1 MPAVPLSQQ
10 TQAQLKAKYEASA
23 GEGKTDDDIN
33 AELSE
38 NLPAIIL
45 FNQIDED
52 RSGAIDKKELKKCLM
67 SMPKK
72 KPVEPEGGW
81 PEGRPPKFVPFDE
94 IVDSLDTDKDD
105 QITLE
110 EWLANLSS
118 LPGLKMAITG
128 ALDAETGKITGYVS
142 LEQRLDNLLAE
153 KAKIESEIDAIR
165 GKIGSAG
172 ITVFR
177 QIDIDHDGTVSQKE
191 LLRVLKVLPRPK
203 GVKGPK
209 VSIEDL
215 AATLDVNG
223 DGAIS
228 EDEWIAQ
235 IDALPALK
243 ASIEEAIDP
252 ATGKIIGYRSLEQ
265 QLWKLQKNVPDLEAR
280 IAGGEEGLEEE
291 LEKRKKA
298 AQKLVDKGIQPE
310 AFEEEEAAK

>member
-81 PEGRPPKFVPFDE
+81 PEGGPPKFVPFDE

-265 QLWKLQKNVPDLEAR
+265 QLWKLQKNVTDLEAR